1 MKLLFL
7 CGSRGEWGYIRP
19 IIDICKKKKIDYSIC
34 LTNMV
39 VLDSYGGLGKIIKKK
54 NYKVCDEIEMALEGN
69 NHYSMIKSLNIFG
82 MNFVETLKREKPSW
96 LIIAGD
102 RGEQL
107 IASIVAAYTYTPV
120 AHIQAGEKSGNI
132 DGVTRHGIA
141 RFVHFH
147 FAANKDASNRL
158 LRSGEEK
165 FRIFNTGAPQL
176 DEIYSGKISKFD
188 ILKKKLGIEK
198 LSNYFVIVFHSVTE
212 EYKYNK
218 RNINELIKAV
228 NYFDNHKIWILP
240 NNDAG
245 SVIIRNEIEN
255 KRELNNYIINNLP
268 REEYLSLIKNA
279 KVVVGNSSSG
289 VIETPSFP
297 TPSINIGTRQKD
309 RIKALSTI
317 NSNYKKNNIIKNIKI
332 AISKKFSHRLKKTK
346 NPYGDG
352 KASEKILDILKS
364 TKIDDKL
371 LVKKMT
377 I

>member
-19 IIDICKKKKIDYSIC
+19 IIDICKKKKINYSIC

-39 VLDSYGGLGKIIKKK
+39 VLDSYGGLGKMIKKK
-54 NYKVCDEIEMALEGN
+54 NYKICDEIEMSLEGN

-141 RFVHFH
+141 RFVHVH
-147 FAANKDASNRL
+147 FAANKDAFNRL
-158 LRSGEEK
+158 LKSGEEK

-176 DEIYSGKISKFD
+176 DEIYSDKISKFN
-188 ILKKKLGIEK
+188 ILKKKLGIEN

-212 EYKYNK
+212 EYRHNK
-218 RNINELIKAV
+218 KNISELIKAA
-228 NYFDNHKIWILP
+228 NHFKNHKIWILP

-245 SVIIRNEIEN
+245 SLIIRNEIEK
-255 KRELNNYIINNLP
+255 KRELNNHVINNLP

-279 KVVVGNSSSG
+279 KVVIGNSSSG
-289 VIETPSFP
+289 VIETPSFQ
-297 TPSINIGTRQKD
+297 TASINIGNRQKD
-309 RIKALSTI
+309 RIKAISTI
-317 NSNYKKNNIIKNIKI
+317 NSTYKKSDIIKKIKL
-332 AISKKFSHRLKKTK
+332 AISKKFSNRLKKTK

-352 KASEKILDILKS
+352 KASEKILRILKDS
-364 TKIDDKL
+364 KIDDKL

>member
-39 VLDSYGGLGKIIKKK
+39 VLDSYGGLGKIIKKE
-54 NYKVCDEIEMALEGN
+54 NYKICDEIEMALEGN

-96 LIIAGD
+96 LVVAGD

-107 IASIVAAYTYTPV
+107 IASIVSAYTYTPV

-141 RFVHFH
+141 RFAHIH
-147 FAANKDASNRL
+147 FAANKDALNRL
-158 LRSGEEK
+158 IKSGEEK

-176 DEIYSGKISKFD
+176 DEIYSGKISKFN
-188 ILKKKLGIEK
+188 ILKKNLDIKN

-212 EYKYNK
+212 EYKHNK
-218 RNINELIKAV
+218 KNINELIKAV

-245 SVIIRNEIEN
+245 SVIIRNEIEK

-279 KVVVGNSSSG
+279 KVVIGNSSSG

-297 TPSINIGTRQKD
+297 TASINIGSRQKD
-309 RIKALSTI
+309 RIKASSTI
-317 NSNYKKNNIIKNIKI
+317 NSTYKKNDIIKKIKI
-332 AISKKFSHRLKKTK
+332 AISKKFTFSLKKTK

-352 KASEKILDILKS
+352 KSSEKILNILKS
-364 TKIDDKL
+364 SKVDEKL
-371 LVKKMT
+371 LVKKIT